1 MILPHCTE
9 SERQVLGSLMVAE
22 PHEIDL
28 IFSRLTAEAFYS
40 KRYQEIF
47 TACHALYV
55 RSGSIDPVSL
65 SNVLG
70 QTATVEYLTGIAGKV
85 LSSANVEFHVGEVLD
100 YSRKR
105 RIIELANEA
114 IKQANDAAVSSTDII
129 AAQDAEMFR
138 LSQGAASAYR
148 HIRDI
153 SIHGIQRLEAAYHNP
168 VKITGVPS
176 YYSDIDFATSG
187 WQPQDMIILA
197 ARPSVGKTA
206 LALNIAYQQAMHG
219 RPVGFFSLEMS
230 ALALWRRL
238 ASLHNRIDSAKLM
251 SGRVTAEEVG
261 RVVNAEMNSIPL
273 FIDDS
278 CGQNVAAIRNKAR
291 VMVRKEKVEMIYVDY
306 IGLIAHDGKQQN
318 RNEQVTEIS
327 GRLKGLAKEL
337 DIPVMVLCQMS
348 RTSTRAKQRPSLI
361 DLRESGAIEQ
371 DADIVIF
378 LYRPD
383 MNDISEREADRRD
396 PELLIEKFR
405 NGKVGTLEMRFEG
418 EYGRFS
424 GVDHTPGYEDKF

>member
-1 MILPHCTE
+1 M
-9 SERQVLGSLMVAE
+9 
-22 PHEIDL
+22 
-28 IFSRLTAEAFYS
+28 
-40 KRYQEIF
+40 
-47 TACHALYV
+47 
-55 RSGSIDPVSL
+55 
-65 SNVLG
+65 
-70 QTATVEYLTGIAGKV
+70 
-85 LSSANVEFHVGEVLD
+85 
-100 YSRKR
+100 
-105 RIIELANEA
+105 
-114 IKQANDAAVSSTDII
+114 
-129 AAQDAEMFR
+129 
-138 LSQGAASAYR
+138 
-148 HIRDI
+148 
-153 SIHGIQRLEAAYHNP
+153 
-168 VKITGVPS
+168 
-176 YYSDIDFATSG
+176 
-187 WQPQDMIILA
+187 
-197 ARPSVGKTA
+197 
-206 LALNIAYQQAMHG
+206 
-219 RPVGFFSLEMS
+219 
-230 ALALWRRL
+230 
-238 ASLHNRIDSAKLM
+238 
-251 SGRVTAEEVG
+251 G

-383 MNDISEREADRRD
+383 MNDISEFEDGRPTAGIT
-396 PELLIEKFR
+396 ELLIEKFR